1 MPNYS
6 RLRILWKRIWKK
18 HGGKDASKLLFLLL
32 LGKNYDN
39 IIQDLVK
46 KILGQGEKNNSNE
59 KTFLDIEKIKQ
70 DFMNMMTSLGLDSSF
85 LESIP
90 TGTVSIQDLSDQL
103 FAYFGERAINFINDP
118 KVFELIEAMSN
129 FGSSMIKQKSN
140 YPEFATDLIKYVIG
154 CKNKA
159 ISGNEIINTL
169 NDLKQKADDP
179 AAPKFNY
186 IRARLQNNF
195 VLAQVWLL
203 LYAIGKF
210 DKQTFTEV
218 SNMVMENVKL
228 QGPNSNGFNIASQLA
243 KAKSLTKFIQF
254 LRDTTIYRIEV
265 PKREKFEFDLQD
277 AYQSVL
283 QWTTLDYDPKK
294 DTNSDKIQKLKFK
307 TMLTFPKINEVVER
321 TIENSKAVEEINKR

>member
-1 MPNYS
+1 LPNY
-6 RLRILWKRIWKK
+6 RTITDLLK
-18 HGGKDASKLLFLLL
+18 KDAGKLAKGIIYIL
-32 LGKNYDN
+32 LGKKFD
-39 IIQDLVK
+39 QLLPELLR
-46 KILGQGEKNNSNE
+46 KITGLKEEKNNTNE

-85 LESIP
+85 LKSLTAADI
-90 TGTVSIQDLSDQL
+90 VSVQDLSDQL
-103 FAYFGERAINFINDP
+103 FSHFGERAINFINDP

-243 KAKSLTKFIQF
+243 RAKSYTKFVQF

-265 PKREKFEFDLQD
+265 PERKKFEIRLQA
-277 AYQSVL
+277 AYGSSL
-283 QWTTLDYDPKK
+283 KWTTLDD
-294 DTNSDKIQKLKFK
+294 DDSDNWMDRQQKLKFRS
-307 TMLTFPKINEVVER
+307 MLTFPKLTEALER
-321 TIENSKAVEEINKR
+321 TIESSKAVEEINKQ